1 MQPELKKQYLEKVV
15 SALKEKGNFS
25 NPHQVPTIE
34 KIVVQT
40 HVGRAADRKQAVAD
54 AMDEIARI
62 TGRQPIM
69 LHAKRSVSNFKVR
82 EGEAVGAKVTLRGPV
97 MWEFL
102 QRLLFTAIPTIRD
115 FRGVSSKAFDGRG
128 NYTLGIS
135 EQSIFPEVELDK
147 IKRNLGFDVNI
158 VTSAT
163 NDEDARLLLGELGM
177 PFRKPAA
184 KVEAPAASAASTAPV
199 S

>member
-1 MQPELKKQYLEKVV
+1 MQPELKTHYLDKVIP
-15 SALKEKGNFS
+15 ALKEKGEFN
-25 NPHQVPTIE
+25 NPHQIP
-34 KIVVQT
+34 KIQKVVVQS

-54 AMDEIARI
+54 ASEEIERI
-62 TGRQPIM
+62 TGQKPIV
-69 LHAKRSVSNFKVR
+69 LYAKRSVSNFKVR
-82 EGEAVGAKVTLRGPV
+82 EGEAVGAKVTLRGAT

-102 QRLLFTAIPTIRD
+102 QRLMFAAIPTIRD
-115 FRGVSSKAFDGRG
+115 FRGVSAKAFDGRG

-158 VTSAT
+158 VTSAV
-163 NDEDARLLLGELGM
+163 NDDDARLLLSELGM

-184 KVEAPAASAASTAPV
+184 VEETHASPELASAV
-199 S
+199 

>member
-1 MQPELKKQYLEKVV
+1 MQPELKTQYLEKVV
-15 SALKEKGNFS
+15 PSLREKGNFP
-25 NPHQVPTIE
+25 NPHQVPGIE
-34 KIVVQT
+34 KVVVQC

-54 AMDEIARI
+54 AMEEIARI
-62 TGRQPIM
+62 TGQQPIM
-69 LHAKRSVSNFKVR
+69 LYAKRSVSNFKVR

-163 NDEDARLLLGELGM
+163 NDDDALLLLTELGM
-177 PFRKPAA
+177 PFRKPVV
-184 KVEAPAASAASTAPV
+184 KEAEATSIA
-199 S
+199 